1 MIPLVTYFEI
11 GGKLVELEETL
22 QEATGLGSPRGADSK
37 EAIREVLQTLD
48 LIEPSIER
56 ILSSNVEVT
65 WEDIGRLTGGGIG
78 VAVAISTSPL
88 TLVDGVLPIAD
99 AAWWVSNATF
109 TKRSMATGAR
119 IGLFLDE
126 NISTS
131 PGDIYDAL
139 NYHYVKTF

>member
-1 MIPLVTYFEI
+1 MILLVTYFEI

-88 TLVDGVLPIAD
+88 TLMVYYQSLTPHG
-99 AAWWVSNATF
+99 
-109 TKRSMATGAR
+109 
-119 IGLFLDE
+119 GLLMQHSQRD
-126 NISTS
+126 
-131 PGDIYDAL
+131 PWQQGL
-139 NYHYVKTF
+139 V